1 MMDGAIDIRLIVT
14 LAGIL
19 VSVAGASAVGKM
31 QIKSILYQLKDIE
44 SRIRDIDR
52 RIDLLDTKSEKHDQ
66 RLHVLSSMSSP
77 EVLRRDHMQL
87 ASALADI
94 DYLKKETE
102 RLHKIH
108 NGVHPP
114 VSDIRKAT

>member
-1 MMDGAIDIRLIVT
+1 MMEGAIDIRLIVT

-19 VSVAGASAVGKM
+19 VSVAGAAAVGKM
-31 QIKSILYQLKDIE
+31 QIKAILDQLRDLE
-44 SRIRDIDR
+44 SRLRDIDR
-52 RIDLLDTKSEKHDQ
+52 RIDLLDTASEKHDQ
-66 RLHVLSSMSSP
+66 RLHILSSMSSP
-77 EVLRRDHMQL
+77 EILRRDHMQL

-94 DYLKKETE
+94 DYLKKEAG

>member
-1 MMDGAIDIRLIVT
+1 
-14 LAGIL
+14 
-19 VSVAGASAVGKM
+19 
-31 QIKSILYQLKDIE
+31 
-44 SRIRDIDR
+44 
-52 RIDLLDTKSEKHDQ
+52 
-66 RLHVLSSMSSP
+66 
-77 EVLRRDHMQL
+77 MQL

-114 VSDIRKAT
+114 VSDVRKAT